1 MKSMEYIGNTESIEN
16 KESMH
21 SIENIENI
29 EGIRNIENIVS
40 MEDIENRVSIEIKSK
55 VDKIK
60 RTMIVLTESYN
71 SAIFKAFKD
80 MQHISEKLDNLSSY
94 EKEQVLLDF
103 LGQYQTE
110 KEKIIDI
117 WANTP
122 IDELQGETP
131 SDIINKLKDIDE
143 VFALFLYMSEN
154 TEEEIPSVLINKMK
168 QFGSEMSDMLIQLAK
183 SSAEPEAQD
192 HVFAEAVSTLGRMGL
207 YSSVEPM
214 IRLLSDYREDKSKS
228 EYLEEALK
236 NIGAPAIEPI
246 ITALENQNFGEFEF
260 SLLYVLAYVGSKA
273 KDERIYRLI
282 RTAFKTA
289 NDKMPA
295 IVCFAAYK
303 DGKAVTLLRSY
314 LEKNAESLPKQMMY
328 VLLGTIRDLGGEVKE
343 FMHNLKD

>member
-1 MKSMEYIGNTESIEN
+1 MRNIDNIKGF
-16 KESMH
+16 
-21 SIENIENI
+21 ENIDSLEDIKRGLNMEIKREMENI
-29 EGIRNIENIVS
+29 
-40 MEDIENRVSIEIKSK
+40 KST
-55 VDKIK
+55 V
-60 RTMIVLTESYN
+60 TVLTESYN

-94 EKEQVLLDF
+94 EKEQILLDF

-131 SDIINKLKDIDE
+131 SDTINKLEDIDE

-183 SSAEPEAQD
+183 NSAEPEAQD

-214 IRLLSDYREDKSKS
+214 IRLLSDYIEDKSKS

-314 LEKNAESLPKQMMY
+314 LEKNAESLSKHVLY
-328 VLLGTIRDLGGEVKE
+328 VLLETIRDLGGEVKE
-343 FMHNLKD
+343 FMHILKD

>member
-1 MKSMEYIGNTESIEN
+1 MRNIDNIKGF
-16 KESMH
+16 
-21 SIENIENI
+21 ENIDSLEDIKRGLNMEIKREMENI
-29 EGIRNIENIVS
+29 
-40 MEDIENRVSIEIKSK
+40 KST
-55 VDKIK
+55 V
-60 RTMIVLTESYN
+60 TVLTESYN

-94 EKEQVLLDF
+94 EKEQILLDF

-131 SDIINKLKDIDE
+131 SDTINKLEDIDE

-183 SSAEPEAQD
+183 NSAEPEAQD

-214 IRLLSDYREDKSKS
+214 IRLLSDYIEDKSKS

-314 LEKNAESLPKQMMY
+314 LEKNAESLSKHVLY

-343 FMHNLKD
+343 FMHILKD

>member
-1 MKSMEYIGNTESIEN
+1 MNNMESKKNTEN

-21 SIENIENI
+21 NMENIKDI
-29 EGIRNIENIVS
+29 ESIKKIES
-40 MEDIENRVSIEIKSK
+40 MKDIENKGDVEIEGKDESIKNI
-55 VDKIK
+55 
-60 RTMIVLTESYN
+60 TIVLTESFN
-71 SAIFKAFKD
+71 SAILEAFKD
-80 MQHISEKLDNLSSY
+80 MQNIPKNFDKLSPD
-94 EKEQVLLDF
+94 EKEQVLLDY

-110 KEKIIDI
+110 KEEIIKI

-122 IDELQGETP
+122 VDELQGKTP
-131 SDIINKLKDIDE
+131 SDTINKLEDIDE

-183 SSAEPEAQD
+183 NSAEPEAQD

-214 IRLLSDYREDKSKS
+214 IRLLSDYIEDKSKS

-246 ITALENQNFGEFEF
+246 ITALENQDFGEFEF

-289 NDKMPA
+289 DDKMPA

-314 LEKNAESLPKQMMY
+314 LEKNAESLSKHVLY

-343 FMHNLKD
+343 FMHILKD

>member
-1 MKSMEYIGNTESIEN
+1 VLFLKPLRTCNTF
-16 KESMH
+16 
-21 SIENIENI
+21 
-29 EGIRNIENIVS
+29 
-40 MEDIENRVSIEIKSK
+40 
-55 VDKIK
+55 
-60 RTMIVLTESYN
+60 L
-71 SAIFKAFKD
+71 
-80 MQHISEKLDNLSSY
+80 
-94 EKEQVLLDF
+94 EQILLDF

-131 SDIINKLKDIDE
+131 SDTINKLEDIDE

-183 SSAEPEAQD
+183 NSAEPEAQD

-214 IRLLSDYREDKSKS
+214 IRLLSDYIEDKSKS

-289 NDKMPA
+289 NDK
-295 IVCFAAYK
+295 

-314 LEKNAESLPKQMMY
+314 LEKNAESLSKHVLY

-343 FMHNLKD
+343 FMHILKD